1 MLGSKNR
8 CSFKR
13 RVQEMNICIF
23 TGRLTRDPE
32 TRDAG
37 GNTVTSFGMA
47 IDDSYKNKS
56 TGERV
61 DQAVFL
67 DFECWG
73 QRGEVLSSY
82 VKKGD
87 ELKIQGRA
95 KQDNWESKEGQ
106 KRSKVLFTVMDFE
119 FGQKKGGGQ
128 KSE

>member
-1 MLGSKNR
+1 
-8 CSFKR
+8 
-13 RVQEMNICIF
+13 MNICIF